1 MEASSR
7 AGTLAGFTPSL
18 PTMERHLS
26 PRKTPLAHE
35 WLARRDTRLDRA
47 RRALLITVDGRRS
60 GAELAQLAQ
69 GLGLDERVFGELHAD
84 GLIAWPTVIA
94 AAAPP
99 APVRATKPPA
109 TLSLAGAKL
118 YALDLVALMLGGRDE
133 ALRALAPEVQS
144 REALVAWCEI
154 AARAIEAH
162 AGIDRAQRF
171 LEKTMAVLPAEA

>member
-1 MEASSR
+1 MEGSSPV
-7 AGTLAGFTPSL
+7 GTLARSTPS
-18 PTMERHLS
+18 PHTMERHLS

-60 GAELAQLAQ
+60 GAELAHLAQ
-69 GLGLDERVFGELHAD
+69 GLGLDDRVFGELQAD

-94 AAAPP
+94 AAPP
-99 APVRATKPPA
+99 ARVTKPA
-109 TLSLAGAKL
+109 AALSLAGAKL
-118 YALDLVALMLGGRDE
+118 YALDLVTLMLGGRDE
-133 ALRALAPEVQS
+133 SLRALAPEVQS

-171 LEKTMAVLPAEA
+171 LEKTTAVLPAEA